1 MVITPM
7 IQESD
12 IGRNIKS
19 IRVSQKL
26 TLEAL
31 AEKTG
36 YTKGY
41 LSKVENA
48 DKSPPVSTLIVL
60 AKALGVALSD
70 IFGDETTVKRCAV
83 VRKAERH
90 VMARSGA
97 NFGYSYETL
106 AHTYPNKKMMPS
118 ILTIPSESRGSEVFQ
133 HEGEEM
139 MLVVEGR
146 MRFFHGDDVYV
157 LEPGDSVYFDS
168 GIPHYGI
175 PDDHRDV
182 KCVMVIY
189 LP

>member
-1 MVITPM
+1 M
-7 IQESD
+7 IQESE
-12 IGRNIKS
+12 IGPNIKT
-19 IRVSQKL
+19 IRISRNL

-41 LSKVENA
+41 LSKVENSK
-48 DKSPPVSTLIVL
+48 KSPPVSTLIVI

-70 IFGDETTVKRCAV
+70 IFGDETTVNRCAV
-83 VRKAERH
+83 VRKSERH
-90 VMARSGA
+90 VMAKTGVD
-97 NFGYSYETL
+97 FGYSYETL
-106 AHTYPNKKMMPS
+106 AHSYPNKKMIPS
-118 ILTIPSESRGSEVFQ
+118 ILSIPSGSKKSDVFQ

-146 MRFFHGDDVYV
+146 MRLFHGDDVYI
-157 LEPGDSVYFDS
+157 LEPGDCVYFDS

-189 LP
+189 VP